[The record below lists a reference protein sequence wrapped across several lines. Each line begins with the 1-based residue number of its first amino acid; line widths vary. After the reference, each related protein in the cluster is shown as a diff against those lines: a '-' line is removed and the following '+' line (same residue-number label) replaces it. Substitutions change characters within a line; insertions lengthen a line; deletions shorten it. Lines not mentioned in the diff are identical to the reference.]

1 MDIKEEVEAEIHKS
15 ISSHAVD
22 NANKHV
28 QAKHWL
34 MSFFFFYSFTPRGH
48 FLPPSAVG
56 RKPRQLL
63 ELENYACVLPHC
75 GGKRTNA
82 INVANGFFFPLAQY
96 KLLHTD

>member
-34 MSFFFFYSFTPRGH
+34 MSFFFF
-48 FLPPSAVG
+48 
-56 RKPRQLL
+56 
-63 ELENYACVLPHC
+63 
-75 GGKRTNA
+75 
-82 INVANGFFFPLAQY
+82 I
-96 KLLHTD
+96 LLHLEGIFCLLLLWVGNHGNCWN

>member
-34 MSFFFFYSFTPRGH
+34 MSFFFFLFFYTSRAFFASF
-48 FLPPSAVG
+48 
-56 RKPRQLL
+56 
-63 ELENYACVLPHC
+63 CC
-75 GGKRTNA
+75 G
-82 INVANGFFFPLAQY
+82 
-96 KLLHTD
+96 